1 MFVTYP
7 LGQSFTDFW
16 KTLKAYYFFIKR
28 SKINIG
34 EEEKYLIKTV
44 LVKMDK
50 ETLKDI
56 NYILL

>member
-50 ETLKDI
+50 EWI
-56 NYILL
+56 RY